1 MDGKPDQKSLR
12 VMTQACRLSQS
23 AAWTEQR
30 YRYFHIALLT
40 YHDKGL
46 GLTASYILITA
57 VMAID
62 SQYAP
67 FSSNAPPSSG
77 YKPILHKNRKLK
89 LNTGL
94 HM

>member
-1 MDGKPDQKSLR
+1 
-12 VMTQACRLSQS
+12 MTQVCRLSQR

-30 YRYFHIALLT
+30 YRYFYIALLT
-40 YHDKGL
+40 YYDKGL
-46 GLTASYILITA
+46 ELTASDILITA

-67 FSSNAPPSSG
+67 FCSNAPPSSG
-77 YKPILHKNRKLK
+77 YKPILHKNRKQK

-94 HM
+94 YM